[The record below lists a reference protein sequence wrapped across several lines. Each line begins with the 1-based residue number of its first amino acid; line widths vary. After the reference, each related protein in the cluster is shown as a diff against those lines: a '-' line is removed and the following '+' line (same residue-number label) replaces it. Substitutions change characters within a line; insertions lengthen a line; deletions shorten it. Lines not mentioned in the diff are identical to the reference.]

1 MCRAVRALDQNITFK
16 PKINDSSA
24 EMARAKRQGIS
35 VFDALFEEGK
45 VAEERRKAQKQRIE
59 DEQLKAYTF
68 K

>member
-1 MCRAVRALDQNITFK
+1 
-16 PKINDSSA
+16 
-24 EMARAKRQGIS
+24 MARAKRQGIS